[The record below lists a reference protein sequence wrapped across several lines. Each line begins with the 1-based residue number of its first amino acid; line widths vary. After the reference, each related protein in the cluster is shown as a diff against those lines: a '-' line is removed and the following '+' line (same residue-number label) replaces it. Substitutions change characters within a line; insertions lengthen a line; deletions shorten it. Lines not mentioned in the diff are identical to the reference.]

1 MSTPYQ
7 SPDKSPDESLD
18 KDLDVSPDETL
29 GSSLPLNKVFRVA
42 INNAHYPTTYKAT
55 LDMGLANSRS
65 PMLLANYNVV
75 DPSNTNILSAS
86 VIIIPTL
93 SPVGFQ
99 FQFTV
104 DPADPAQVAAGYI
117 TGTYTF
123 AFAAP
128 GSTVSRF
135 SGWLSD
141 PYPGNIEGTNE
152 TWTATDNPGDPRD
165 DEVS

>member
-7 SPDKSPDESLD
+7 SPDESLDESLD
-18 KDLDVSPDETL
+18 ESFDESPEGIP

-42 INNAHYPTTYKAT
+42 VNNAHYPTTYKAT
-55 LDMGLANSRS
+55 LNMSLYNSKPPR
-65 PMLLANYNVV
+65 LIAAYNVV

-86 VIIIPTL
+86 VIIIPTSL
-93 SPVGFQ
+93 PVGFQ

-104 DPADPAQVAAGYI
+104 NRANQEQVAAGYI

-123 AFAAP
+123 FFPAP
-128 GSTVSRF
+128 GSTVSTF
-135 SGWLSD
+135 SGLLTD
-141 PYPGNIEGTNE
+141 PYRGNPDGTNE
-152 TWTATDNPGDPRD
+152 TWTATDNPGDPDD